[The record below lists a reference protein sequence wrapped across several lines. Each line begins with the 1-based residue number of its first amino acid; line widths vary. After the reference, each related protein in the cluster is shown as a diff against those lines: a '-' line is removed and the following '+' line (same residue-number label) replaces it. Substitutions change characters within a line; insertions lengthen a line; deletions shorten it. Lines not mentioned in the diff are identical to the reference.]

1 MTARAT
7 APLSVERSRK
17 REDTTPKQKT
27 RNGVRGAN
35 PQATIHEA
43 RSRGIST
50 SNNAGAMLVSPDKPL
65 TEKQKLFVEHWAK
78 GDSIPA
84 AAVRA
89 GYADGGQMAYRMV
102 RMPNI
107 LKLKAEYEAKYEAE
121 AQMSRKKVMDG
132 FLEAIDMAKLMAEPA
147 TMISGWTAVAKMCG
161 YMAPIEHKMK
171 VDVTGNVTMQKL
183 TAMSDAELLEMIER
197 GPRNDS
203 TQLLTDQTDGRAAL

>member
-1 MTARAT
+1 M
-7 APLSVERSRK
+7 
-17 REDTTPKQKT
+17 
-27 RNGVRGAN
+27 
-35 PQATIHEA
+35 
-43 RSRGIST
+43 
-50 SNNAGAMLVSPDKPL
+50 
-65 TEKQKLFVEHWAK
+65 
-78 GDSIPA
+78 
-84 AAVRA
+84 
-89 GYADGGQMAYRMV
+89 
-102 RMPNI
+102 RMPNV

-197 GPRNDS
+197 GPRDDGA
-203 TQLLTDQTDGRAAL
+203 QLLTDQTDGRAAL